1 MHTSKG
7 KVMSPF
13 TVSRQISREIAA
25 INEAIDRKIIK
36 GLPYAR
42 EARRHK
48 ELLRLS
54 KSLSRERG
62 IGLSLSRLIFS

>member
-1 MHTSKG
+1 
-7 KVMSPF
+7 MSPF
-13 TVSRQISREIAA
+13 TVSRQISRELAS
-25 INEAIDRKIIK
+25 INETIDRKIIK

-48 ELLRLS
+48 ELVKLF

-62 IGLSLSRLIFS
+62 LGFSLSRLIFS